1 MSELDDLLAGLPPQ
15 RQKYLRALA
24 AQIGEEEV
32 AASLRPEPPDES
44 SPIVPPASASPAEP
58 ASPRTEFLTLDASP
72 LLACLAPDSQPDSS
86 QPDSLLRH
94 FQAKSDEARARARAV
109 RPRQRMDRYEHLTL
123 YERASILPNLAAKA
137 MLFAPV
143 KPGRRKFVREYT
155 PVPVWG
161 LEDVEVSYKHEQ
173 LNQLDLNVFLMLV
186 NFAKRRGDPYRA
198 AFTRREA
205 LRFLGLNDSGKSY
218 INLDGI
224 IDRLGSTRV
233 QVAVVGTDEQGQH
246 RRCVLRDALAPRDY
260 QESVSGKYVVELSK
274 TLSGFMAV
282 DDWSLVSIEQRLE
295 LGQNQWAL
303 AIHAFLSSSRPP
315 AWFTWEQI
323 HSLWGQ
329 GYAELKKL
337 KYDFKKRVLKPLHD
351 IKFLKKV
358 EEKETAIGMWW

>member
-1 MSELDDLLAGLPPQ
+1 MQLGNRAAVMVKESTAELEQLLATVPEE
-15 RQKYLRALA
+15 RSKYLRVLA
-24 AQIGEEEV
+24 AELGEEV
-32 AASLRPEPPDES
+32 VLRSLRSEDEPRQETVIPAHTVPLSLTES
-44 SPIVPPASASPAEP
+44 ADVTLKKDYKARAE
-58 ASPRTEFLTLDASP
+58 
-72 LLACLAPDSQPDSS
+72 
-86 QPDSLLRH
+86 
-94 FQAKSDEARARARAV
+94 EARAREKAM
-109 RPRQRMDRYEHLTL
+109 RPKHRMTRYEGLKL
-123 YERASILPNLAAKA
+123 YERASVIPNLAAKA

-143 KPGRRKFVREYT
+143 KPGRRRFVREYT

-161 LEDVEVSYKHEQ
+161 LDDVEVSYKHEQ

-205 LRFLGLNDSGKSY
+205 LRFLRLNDSGKSY
-218 INLDGI
+218 INLDSI

-233 QVAVVGTDEQGQH
+233 QVAVLGQDDH
-246 RRCVLRDALAPRDY
+246 GQDRRYVMRDALAPRDY

-315 AWFTWEQI
+315 AWFSWEQI

-337 KYDFKKRVLKPLHD
+337 KYDFKKRVIKPLYD
-351 IKFLKKV
+351 INFLTKV
-358 EEKETAIGMWW
+358 EEKDTAIGMWW